1 MLQFPPKHS
10 FRISFAVVIAMAVW
24 TCASLA
30 QTAAA
35 PPDAATEPRRDDS
48 SRQLPDESPGGCPEL
63 HNNPSL
69 VNDPTWLAKH
79 PDLHNYMNNHPG
91 LQKAAAANPAS
102 VVNRAD
108 RSTLGRD
115 HADLNKTDSY
125 LSHHPEIRQELS
137 KNPKLI
143 DDPEIPGD
151 ASRTRQGTG
160 GPPRDSEQA
169 MNHPEDFKKAAKA
182 NSQYNKNQAKK
193 K

>member
-1 MLQFPPKHS
+1 MLHFPSKHS
-10 FRISFAVVIAMAVW
+10 FCVTFAVVAGMVIW

-30 QTAAA
+30 QTSAA
-35 PPDAATEPRRDDS
+35 PPKPQPSHEETTQVDNYLTNHPAVAND
-48 SRQLPDESPGGCPEL
+48 L

-69 VNDPTWLAKH
+69 VNDPNWLAKH

-125 LSHHPEIRQELS
+125 LSHHPEIGQELS

-143 DDPEIPGD
+143 DDPKYLATHPGLDKELADHPEI
-151 ASRTRQGTG
+151 RN
-160 GPPRDSEQA
+160 EA

-182 NSQYNKNQAKK
+182 NNQYNKNQAKK